1 MLKDMSI
8 IEIHEEILD
17 KKLNDYKTEIIKEL
31 KKELLNLQLEIN
43 ALKREIADMKRL

>member
-1 MLKDMSI
+1 MLETMDI
-8 IEIHEEILD
+8 IKIHEEILD